1 MAAMSPEQRPSP
13 DELVEPLQD
22 GYRITATGLLQPL
35 VAVIQRVAPLEREAV
50 VPAVVT
56 VVMPMMTV
64 VMLGKHVHPLP
75 LNFSYLRNGPHSN
88 PVHRKRHKTLSPAPG

>member
-1 MAAMSPEQRPSP
+1 
-13 DELVEPLQD
+13 
-22 GYRITATGLLQPL
+22 
-35 VAVIQRVAPLEREAV
+35 V
-50 VPAVVT
+50 VPTVVT

>member
-50 VPAVVT
+50 VPTVVT
-56 VVMPMMTV
+56 VVMPVMTV

-75 LNFSYLRNGPHSN
+75 LNFFLL
-88 PVHRKRHKTLSPAPG
+88 T